1 MCRDL
6 LHPNWLDCQDVQHL
20 RKWLNHP
27 KDPASVSPSLMLLRE
42 LTRSKPATPNQN
54 RKHPNAKRRVRRYVT
69 QAPCKRHPQG
79 RRIASNTSEA
89 AQPEE
94 NGWNLPSIASESAD
108 EEAPKQLPL
117 SSRNDIDLSVFNSKR
132 ENESSEMMPVHSD
145 LSAHNIGR
153 SESLLSLM
161 GQLPSLVYF
170 SGMSDHSV
178 AGHGLGGL
186 AAVET
191 KTAAHGGTQS
201 ACGIVEP
208 SLLNGGPGVLAAE
221 IGA

>member
-1 MCRDL
+1 MAESPQRPCIRL
-6 LHPNWLDCQDVQHL
+6 SVADVVARADSLQ
-20 RKWLNHP
+20 
-27 KDPASVSPSLMLLRE
+27 ASN
-42 LTRSKPATPNQN
+42 SKPEPETSKCQKACAAIRDASALQKAPAREEN
-54 RKHPNAKRRVRRYVT
+54 RVK
-69 QAPCKRHPQG
+69 
-79 RRIASNTSEA
+79 SSEA